1 MDHQVLNFGFQ
12 ACAIEGRVRWLPCVP
27 VGAGAEGVARR
38 GVLSFP
44 DEEAGGQ
51 LVLTHAFEGNGGGS
65 LLNCYSVLMDVVF
78 TRAPE
83 IGHR

>member
-1 MDHQVLNFGFQ
+1 MDHQILNFGFQ
-12 ACAIEGRVRWLPCVP
+12 ACAIEGRARWLPCVP
-27 VGAGAEGVARR
+27 AVGAEGVARR
-38 GVLSFP
+38 GVLSF
-44 DEEAGGQ
+44 EEAGGQ

-65 LLNCYSVLMDVVF
+65 LLNCYSVLMDVAF